1 MKGASLVA
9 PLEDVVVSVGRGL
22 RVAVLGGG
30 VAGLTA
36 AMELAERGF
45 EVTVVEPTG
54 WGGKAR
60 SAWVPGTGRGG
71 RLDLPSEHGF
81 RFFPGFYRSLPD
93 TLRRIP
99 ADGSTEGV
107 AGNLREATQMLSAR
121 SGRVGERVTDVSAA
135 AGTRT
140 PMEFLRAVGLEA
152 GGRGLTSEELLYF
165 ANRMLVYMTS
175 SDERRLG
182 QWESTSWWDF
192 AAADGASE
200 EYIKACVVGATRTV
214 VAARAEVCSAHT
226 VGGFLEAFSFGFLGR
241 GEELQPADRVLNGPT
256 STTWIDPWT
265 RHLASLGVRLE
276 IGWAVERLALS
287 GRRVTGAQLRG
298 RADRRRELEADWY
311 VCALPVH
318 RVGSLLDR
326 GLAEADP
333 ELKNVTGLHTD
344 WMVGMQFYLTQP
356 VPVTHGHVLFLDSPW
371 ALTSISQAQ
380 FWDCDFPATYG
391 DGTVADCLSVDI
403 SSWDTPGI
411 LYGKPAREC
420 SRAQIA
426 SEVWAQLCDGLNG
439 AGRTRLHEGLL
450 HSWELDPAV
459 RNLNGPGPAVNDE
472 PLLINT
478 TGSWEARPRAVTA
491 AANLFMAGDYVRSP
505 VNLAT
510 MEGANQAARLA
521 VNALLEAAGG
531 TGVPAAV
538 HALHQPGELRRLKE
552 VDAEL
557 FEQGRAHIMDG
568 PPPWKVSARA

>member
-1 MKGASLVA
+1 MGASTR
-9 PLEDVVVSVGRGL
+9 RGS

-45 EVTVVEPTG
+45 EVTVVEPAG

-99 ADGSTEGV
+99 VDGRPDGV
-107 AGNLREATQMLSAR
+107 AGHLREATHMLTAR
-121 SGRVGERVTDVSAA
+121 SGRRGERITDVSSASGA
-135 AGTRT
+135 RS
-140 PMEFLRAVGLEA
+140 PLEFLRAFGPRA
-152 GGRGLTSEELLYF
+152 GENGLTGDELLHF
-165 ANRMLVYMTS
+165 ANRMLVYTTS

-182 QWESTSWWDF
+182 QWENTSWWDF
-192 AAADGASE
+192 HAADGASE
-200 EYIKACVVGATRTV
+200 EYRKACVVGATRTV
-214 VAARAEVCSAHT
+214 VAARAEVCSTHT
-226 VGGFLEAFSFGFLGR
+226 VGGFLEAFGYGLLGR
-241 GEELQPADRVLNGPT
+241 AGTEPADRVLNGPT
-256 STTWIDPWT
+256 STAWIDPWI

-276 IGWAVERLALS
+276 LGWRVERLTVGA
-287 GRRVTGAQLRG
+287 RAVTGAALRG
-298 RADRRRELEADWY
+298 PRGERRELAADWY

-318 RVGSLLDR
+318 RLGALLDR
-326 GLAEADP
+326 GLAEADA
-333 ELKNVTGLHTD
+333 ELKSVADLRTD
-344 WMVGMQFYLTQP
+344 WMVGIQYYLTEP
-356 VPVTHGHVLFLDSPW
+356 VPVVRGHALFLDSPW

-380 FWDCDFPATYG
+380 FWDADFRATYG

-411 LYGKPAREC
+411 LYGKPARDCTREEV
-420 SRAQIA
+420 AA
-426 SEVWAQLCDGLNG
+426 EVWAQLCDGLNG
-439 AGRTRLHEGLL
+439 GGRTLLHAGLL

-459 RNLNGPGPAVNDE
+459 RGLDGPGPAVNDE

-478 TGSWEARPRAVTA
+478 TGSWAARPRAVTA
-491 AANLFMAGDYVRSP
+491 TPNLFLAGDHVRCP

-521 VNALLEAAGG
+521 VNALLDAAGQ
-531 TGVPAAV
+531 PAPPAEV
-538 HALHQPGELRRLKE
+538 YTPHQPEELRRLKE

-557 FEQGRAHIMDG
+557 FRQGRAHLLDA
-568 PPPWKVSARA
+568 PAPWAVSTGG

>member
-1 MKGASLVA
+1 MLK
-9 PLEDVVVSVGRGL
+9 RQGL

-36 AMELAERGF
+36 ATELAERGVD
-45 EVTVVEPTG
+45 VTVVEPTG

-60 SAWVPGTGRGG
+60 SATVPGTGRGG

-99 ADGSTEGV
+99 LHGRPDGV
-107 AGNLREATQMLSAR
+107 AGNLREATHVLSAR
-121 SGRVGERVTDVSAA
+121 SGRVGERLTDVSSA
-135 AGTRT
+135 AGARN
-140 PMEFLRAVGLEA
+140 PSEFLRSLGMQV

-192 AAADGASE
+192 SAADGASD
-200 EYIKACVVGATRTV
+200 EYRKACVVGTTRTV

-226 VGGFLEAFSFGFLGR
+226 VGGFLEAFGYGFLGR
-241 GEELQPADRVLNGPT
+241 GEVLPADRVLNGPT
-256 STTWIDPWT
+256 STAWIDPWVA
-265 RHLASLGVRLE
+265 HLDSLGVRLE
-276 IGWAVERLALS
+276 LGWRVERLAV
-287 GRRVTGAQLRG
+287 GARGVTGAELRG
-298 RADRRRELEADWY
+298 PREERRDLTADSY
-311 VCALPVH
+311 ICALPVH
-318 RVGSLLDR
+318 RVGALLER
-326 GLAEADP
+326 GLAEADTA
-333 ELKNVTGLHTD
+333 LKSTSDLRTD
-344 WMVGMQFYLTQP
+344 WMVGIQFYLTEP
-356 VPVTHGHVLFLDSPW
+356 VPVIRGHILFLDSPW

-380 FWDCDFPATYG
+380 FWDCDFRATYG

-403 SSWDTPGI
+403 SAWDTPGI

-420 SRAQIA
+420 TRAEVA
-426 SEVWAQLCDGLNG
+426 AEVWAQLCDGLNG
-439 AGRTRLHEGLL
+439 RGRTTLHEGLL

-459 RNLNGPGPAVNDE
+459 RNLDGTGPAVNDE

-478 TGSWEARPRAVTA
+478 TDSWAARPQAVTA
-491 AANLFMAGDYVRSP
+491 APNLFMAGDYVRCP

-521 VNALLEAAGG
+521 VNALLDASGHPGA
-531 TGVPAAV
+531 PAPV
-538 HALHQPGELRRLKE
+538 HALHQPEELRRLKE

-557 FEQGRAHIMDG
+557 FAQGRAHILDG
-568 PPPWKVSARA
+568 PPPWAVSARG